1 MEIRVVNGKKGHKIE
16 LVNDSWSTSNSW
28 GHKTNVLINGCDY
41 GEHKVRYYNRTWEMY
56 TYQTCMSGAIREI
69 MENNITMFL
78 ENYKENN
85 GIIRFKKGQKEQLI
99 NDYKTT
105 DDLMLDLEQTL
116 QAIRDRNFNI
126 TC

>member
-28 GHKTNVLINGCDY
+28 GHKTNILINGCDY